1 MIYLFLLA
9 LAGIHLG
16 CVWLLWLSL
25 WPGLAESVLVT
36 ALVLGVIG
44 LVYGVP
50 VILLCYGLYYW
61 LYRRVYY
68 RRKHPLLFKAEME
81 MNAAVQQS
89 PYHRRLRR
97 WLKTSCLTAIALIFL
112 TSILIKLEL
121 PRTFAFRLARP
132 AFEAELARL
141 PLQEN
146 PTQDNSP
153 QDPPQENW
161 SSSNGKRF
169 GLYWVPEYHVLAE
182 GGTYFKTG
190 DHGFIWAYTY
200 GFVYQPHPYDSP
212 FGTSPYNY
220 HPVVDD
226 WYWFEAGQEWL

>member
-1 MIYLFLLA
+1 MIYLFLLV

-16 CVWLLWLSL
+16 CMWLLWLSL

-36 ALVLGVIG
+36 AAIVGIIG
-44 LVYGVP
+44 LVYGAP
-50 VILLCYGLYYW
+50 VILLFYVLYYW

-68 RRKHPLLFKAEME
+68 RRKHPLLFKAELE
-81 MNAAVQQS
+81 MNAAARQR
-89 PYHRRLRR
+89 PYQKQLRR
-97 WLKTSCLTAIALIFL
+97 WLKTSCLTAIALIFI

-121 PRTFAFRLARP
+121 PRKFAFRFARP
-132 AFEAELARL
+132 AFDAELARL
-141 PLQEN
+141 STQDN
-146 PTQDNSP
+146 PTQES
-153 QDPPQENW
+153 W
-161 SSSNGKRF
+161 SSSDGKTF
-169 GLYWVPEYHVLAE
+169 GMYWVPEYHVLAE

-190 DHGFIWAYTY
+190 DHGFIWPYTY
-200 GFVYQPHPYDSP
+200 GFVHQPHPYDSP